1 MGDDEIRS
9 VLCVPGGRRN
19 YAVGFSCVEEICKD
33 MMISLVPCLP
43 DYFAGV
49 CNYKGAIVPVVCL
62 DDSVPGREKAGA
74 RQMILVLRH
83 QKYYLGILLEQE
95 PYLAEIGGD
104 EQIRGPQQQDTG
116 LWAEKSYFMWN
127 DRLFSLIDVEK
138 TLEKLVIFE

>member
-1 MGDDEIRS
+1 
-9 VLCVPGGRRN
+9 
-19 YAVGFSCVEEICKD
+19 
-33 MMISLVPCLP
+33 
-43 DYFAGV
+43 
-49 CNYKGAIVPVVCL
+49 
-62 DDSVPGREKAGA
+62 
-74 RQMILVLRH
+74 MILVLRH